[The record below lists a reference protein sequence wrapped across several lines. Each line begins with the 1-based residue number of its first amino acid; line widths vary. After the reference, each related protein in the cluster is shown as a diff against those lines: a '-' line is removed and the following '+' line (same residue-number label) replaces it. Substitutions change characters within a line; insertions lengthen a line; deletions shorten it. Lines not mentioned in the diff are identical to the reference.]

1 MDYRVL
7 LTNVFHPQ
15 FVTKRD
21 TPYKFKLLITFCMG
35 CLAWSVSRL
44 GVEYVMMSLDEI
56 IENQSPIHV
65 VLAGHS
71 PLHNPIDWGHFDF
84 DTSDSQTRIKGS
96 HGCLFSR
103 IYIVRNRG
111 IRTVELSI
119 SRKGSCVR

>member
-1 MDYRVL
+1 MIHVLTKHLLEPVRPGGLFL

-15 FVTKRD
+15 IVTKRD

-35 CLAWSVSRL
+35 CLAWGLSRL

-84 DTSDSQTRIKGS
+84 DTSDSQARINMVVS
-96 HGCLFSR
+96 FR
-103 IYIVRNRG
+103 EY
-111 IRTVELSI
+111 TLSE
-119 SRKGSCVR
+119 